1 MSIYNMVMVIFI
13 MQTIKVLYNYIII
26 IICVHYIHALLGQV
40 YILKM
45 CLQFSYYS
53 GNLH

>member
-1 MSIYNMVMVIFI
+1 MSIYNMVMVTFI
-13 MQTIKVLYNYIII
+13 MQTINALYNYIII
-26 IICVHYIHALLGQV
+26 IICVHYINALPGQA